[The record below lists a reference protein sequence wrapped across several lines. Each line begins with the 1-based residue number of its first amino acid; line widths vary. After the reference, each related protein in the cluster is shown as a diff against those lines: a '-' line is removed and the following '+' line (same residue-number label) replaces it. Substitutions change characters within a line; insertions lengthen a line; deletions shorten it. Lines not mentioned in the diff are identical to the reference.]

1 MSMNPIQS
9 SSIPARAVLAVQS
22 NSMGIK
28 KGTNG
33 SPVHQ
38 VLMQSLV
45 PNLGVG
51 VLNNLKHLQNLKQKL
66 MSTHKGNGQMGT
78 PKARRQHLQSH
89 MNQVGQNI
97 TSRLG
102 RMMNRYRSHGTGVP
116 LGNTPSGTAQSGSDY
131 SFLDD
136 PKMSMSDKIELF
148 LQKIM
153 KDSEE
158 KMEKLMREYDTTGTS
173 AQKTATETT
182 GTSKAK
188 GKGKGRRWAKA
199 GALLLKIGTA
209 VAAVVASVYATP
221 AAGAAIA
228 AGGAALSKKVD
239 QAVDKKFGGTTI
251 GDTTTASTTG
261 TTGNTAEDKVK
272 NESDRRMIFFKIQK
286 LQTAVQEM
294 VTFFSTKLK
303 KEADLNNT
311 LIRNMA

>member
-22 NSMGIK
+22 NSMG
-28 KGTNG
+28 
-33 SPVHQ
+33 
-38 VLMQSLV
+38 LV

-116 LGNTPSGTAQSGSDY
+116 QGNTPSGTAQSGSDY

-173 AQKTATETT
+173 AQKTDTKTETT
-182 GTSKAK
+182 GTSK

-239 QAVDKKFGGTTI
+239 QAVEKKFGGTTS
-251 GDTTTASTTG
+251 GDTTTGTTG